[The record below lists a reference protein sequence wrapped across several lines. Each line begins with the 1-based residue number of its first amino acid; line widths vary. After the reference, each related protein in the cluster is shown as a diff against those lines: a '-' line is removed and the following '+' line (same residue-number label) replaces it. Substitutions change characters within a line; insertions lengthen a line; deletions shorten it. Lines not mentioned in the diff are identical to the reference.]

1 MQVLLIVAI
10 VLYSLLMALQARR
23 AFATADPR
31 ARQREA
37 VRLLLLTS
45 FGLVLVAV
53 LILAVV

>member
-1 MQVLLIVAI
+1 MLLIVAI
-10 VLYSLLMALQARR
+10 VPYTLLMALQARR
-23 AFATADPR
+23 AFAAAEPR

-37 VRLLLLTS
+37 VRLLLVTS